1 MARNSALRCCI
12 LPSLMCTSSN
22 GMPASLAAGDAMAG
36 NSRQPPP
43 WQLQSGRRRQQ
54 QRAGRQRH
62 LRSCAT
68 HLQNSRQVREG
79 CDMRSTNSLSCVEA
93 SIVSGEALG
102 LRGTCRSI
110 AGVCWARPGRPKRCN
125 AQADSARHQFFCS
138 GVAIS
143 LPNMQP
149 TWPRVSPSW
158 QRHVQAARAE
168 QDGGLLDALAL
179 VRWGHAGLFKRRR
192 RYRHGHAPGR
202 RQPRAAATPPSCGR
216 LPPTRSRPLRADP
229 LALCRPSSPS
239 ASCASGKCCQLLM

>member
-1 MARNSALRCCI
+1 
-12 LPSLMCTSSN
+12 
-22 GMPASLAAGDAMAG
+22 
-36 NSRQPPP
+36 
-43 WQLQSGRRRQQ
+43 
-54 QRAGRQRH
+54 
-62 LRSCAT
+62 
-68 HLQNSRQVREG
+68 
-79 CDMRSTNSLSCVEA
+79 MRSTNSLSCVEA

-125 AQADSARHQFFCS
+125 AQADSARHQGFCS

-158 QRHVQAARAE
+158 QLHVQAARAE

-192 RYRHGHAPGR
+192 RYRPQAAQSSR
-202 RQPRAAATPPSCGR
+202 DTAQLRQTPAN
-216 LPPTRSRPLRADP
+216 PLTPVA
-229 LALCRPSSPS
+229 C
-239 ASCASGKCCQLLM
+239 